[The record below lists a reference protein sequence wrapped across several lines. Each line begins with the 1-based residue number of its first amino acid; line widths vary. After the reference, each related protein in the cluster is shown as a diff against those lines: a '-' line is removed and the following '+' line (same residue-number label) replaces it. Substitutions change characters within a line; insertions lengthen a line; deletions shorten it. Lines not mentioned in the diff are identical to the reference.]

1 MDDDYGQAKKYQ
13 NFSVPDVVVGGFG
26 PPASPPIIKEAVRIW
41 ASKISNPKINS
52 TINSGTT
59 KSNNKTV
66 SVTIFCR
73 DINGGAFKDDK
84 WSPTPL
90 YYKIFGGPS
99 LKVD

>member
-13 NFSVPDVVVGGFG
+13 NFSFPDVVVGGLDG
-26 PPASPPIIKEAVRIW
+26 PPTSPIIKEAVRIW
-41 ASKISNPKINS
+41 AEVSNPKINS